1 MSLIRQSRPALAT
14 VAALAG
20 IVGVQRT
27 VQAALGSRGHTAVAQ
42 SPEFLAW
49 SAFVSV
55 SVVIYIH
62 VFVRTVRVVRP
73 PSRAVLAVSII
84 AYLLVGG
91 VVLKL
96 LTGHG
101 PAGTLDTVPLVMRP
115 LYAVAEVAAA
125 PAVIGLWLVHARLR
139 QVDHLLEQWPE
150 RSDPVLTELLRSRT
164 DLRRCLA
171 GLSLIASTALIN
183 TAALRKAHLA
193 YGLRPEQFPS
203 ALVLLYGAAVTAI
216 VALIY
221 VPAFLAWRERATNLI
236 STVYPVP
243 ADARPS
249 EEWTSGRARLS
260 DLVGV
265 DATVAKTLGAAF
277 GILAP
282 LATSLLSVYIPE
294 LKPGP

>member
-1 MSLIRQSRPALAT
+1 VSLIRQSRPALAT

-20 IVGVQRT
+20 LLAVLLT
-27 VQAALGSRGHTAVAQ
+27 VQAALGSGGHTAVAR
-42 SPEFLAW
+42 SPEYFAW

-55 SVVIYIH
+55 GVVIYVQ

-73 PSRAVLAVSII
+73 PSRAVLAVSVI

-91 VVLKL
+91 AVLTM

-101 PAGTLDTVPLVMRP
+101 PAGTLETVPLVMRP
-115 LYAVAEVAAA
+115 LYAVAEVAGA
-125 PAVIGLWLVHARLR
+125 PAVIGLWLVHARLH
-139 QVDHLLEQWPE
+139 QVDHLLRQWPE
-150 RSDPVLTELLRSRT
+150 RSDGVLAELLTSRT
-164 DLRRCLA
+164 DLGRCLA
-171 GLSLIASTALIN
+171 GLSLIASTGLIN

-193 YGLRPEQFPS
+193 HGLQPEQFPS
-203 ALVLLYGAAVTAI
+203 AFVLLYGAAVTAI

-236 STVYPVP
+236 NTVYAVP

-260 DLVGV
+260 ELVGV
-265 DATVAKTLGAAF
+265 DATVAKTLTAAF

-282 LATSLLSVYIPE
+282 LATSLLSIYIPG